1 MKTLNLSDLMAKW
14 STLSF
19 NLNGKIIPS
28 DETTFVYNDEGKF
41 IKYNGIYYPYNQ
53 SLIV

>member
-1 MKTLNLSDLMAKW
+1 MKQYNLSELMAKW

-19 NLNGKIIPS
+19 KLGGEIIQS
-28 DETTFVYNDEGKF
+28 NETTFVYNDEGKF
-41 IKYNGIYYPYNQ
+41 IKYNETYYPYNQ